1 MKLAELFFG
10 EAGSMD
16 CVKDAIIDLSFYLKE
31 QGIVKIDLEKF
42 ILMLQDIGINDFVTG
57 DEDSLKELVDVLN
70 DMPNVVTSATV
81 DEISFKDATMPDAVT
96 DKDKAQDAVAKA
108 ADSANPLT

>member
-1 MKLAELFFG
+1 
-10 EAGSMD
+10 
-16 CVKDAIIDLSFYLKE
+16 
-31 QGIVKIDLEKF
+31 
-42 ILMLQDIGINDFVTG
+42 
-57 DEDSLKELVDVLN
+57 
-70 DMPNVVTSATV
+70 MPNVVTSATV